1 MPEIIAHPLE
11 AGSAWLSDKHSLT
24 RPANNFYVTTP
35 IFYVNSVPHIGHF
48 YSMRY
53 HELLGKTHGLKIQQ
67 AAEKAHE
74 QPLAFCTK
82 FSDRPSIR
90 RCSISGTSL
99 GEHSGWYAIEERIDP
114 KTGKPGMFAIESEV
128 NYKFRLSA
136 FCDKLI
142 RWIEETPD
150 AIYPEIRRNE
160 VLGWLRDG
168 MDDLRL
174 QWGIP
179 VPGDADHTIYVW
191 VDALW
196 TAANTPRFFP
206 PDLQVIGKDIVR
218 FHAVYWPALLMAAGL
233 PLPKR
238 ILAHAHWTMQGQKMS
253 KSKGNVVD
261 PFQAIAQYGLDPI
274 RYFMMRNGGI
284 ADDGD
289 YSNEQVVVRYKKDLV
304 GQLANLAARCLSER
318 LGADLNMPAK
328 VKAQFDTGEFG
339 RGLSVIFDALTTAN
353 RHVSDSEPWNIVK
366 RTDPESKARLQAVL
380 FYSLEA
386 VRLASIMIQPVMPD
400 KAAQAAGPSC
410 GKDVEFGRGWQS
422 PGPKTQVPG
431 VAQLFP
437 KLE

>member
-1 MPEIIAHPLE
+1 
-11 AGSAWLSDKHSLT
+11 
-24 RPANNFYVTTP
+24 
-35 IFYVNSVPHIGHF
+35 
-48 YSMRY
+48 
-53 HELLGKTHGLKIQQ
+53 
-67 AAEKAHE
+67 
-74 QPLAFCTK
+74 
-82 FSDRPSIR
+82 
-90 RCSISGTSL
+90 
-99 GEHSGWYAIEERIDP
+99 
-114 KTGKPGMFAIESEV
+114 V

-142 RWIEETPD
+142 KWIEETPD

-168 MDDLRL
+168 MDDLSVSRPRSRL

-179 VPGDADHTIYVW
+179 VPGDAGHTIYVW
-191 VDALW
+191 VDALVNYATTDGYPW

-318 LGADLNMPAK
+318 LGADLNVFGEIGRREAAAAADPFDRALRDELIQMPAK

-339 RGLSVIFDALTTAN
+339 RGLSVIFDALTMAN
-353 RHVSDSEPWNIVK
+353 RHVSDSEPWNI
-366 RTDPESKARLQAVL
+366 
-380 FYSLEA
+380 
-386 VRLASIMIQPVMPD
+386 
-400 KAAQAAGPSC
+400 
-410 GKDVEFGRGWQS
+410 
-422 PGPKTQVPG
+422 
-431 VAQLFP
+431 
-437 KLE
+437 